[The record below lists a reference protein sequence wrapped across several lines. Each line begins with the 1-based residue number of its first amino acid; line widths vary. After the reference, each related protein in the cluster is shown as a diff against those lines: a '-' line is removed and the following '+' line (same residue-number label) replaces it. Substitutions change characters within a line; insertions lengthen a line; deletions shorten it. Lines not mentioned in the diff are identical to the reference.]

1 MCIDKYTNYK
11 LTRVFYFYIYWIC
24 IDKYTNYKLTGELYF
39 ESLVVK

>member
-11 LTRVFYFYIYWIC
+11 LTGELYFYLYWIC

-39 ESLVVK
+39 ESLAVK